1 MTALWDLAA
10 RGELTVGDLPDDV
23 PGVRL
28 ELVDGSLTV
37 TPQGDYEH
45 QLIITELVARLVTAS
60 LPPELAVLA
69 GVNVI
74 RGTSTLLI
82 PDLAVVD
89 PSHLAMDGLG
99 VSPEGVRLAVEVTS
113 RSTRVRDLTTKRELY
128 RQWNIP
134 YLIVDR
140 ATRPPALRVESDLPE
155 WADVLLK

>member
-10 RGELTVGDLPDDV
+10 RGELTVGDLPEV
-23 PGVRL
+23 PGARL

-37 TPQGDYEH
+37 TPLGDYEH
-45 QLIITELVARLVTAS
+45 QLIITTLVARLVAAA
-60 LPPELAVLA
+60 PPPNLTVLA

-74 RGTSTLLI
+74 RGASTILI

-99 VSPEGVRLAVEVTS
+99 VSPDGVRLAVEVTS

-140 ATRPPALRVESDLPE
+140 ATQPPALRVESDLPE
-155 WADVLLK
+155 WAEVLLK